1 MIKNRIG
8 EDIMKIGQATL
19 NFSTLTEEFILETSL
34 KEKNCSQEE
43 LYFAL
48 SCLLRSFH
56 TLLDNQTLDEP
67 TKQYA
72 QTQFCSAYKIIT
84 GRTVY
89 PF

>member
-1 MIKNRIG
+1 MNT
-8 EDIMKIGQATL
+8 GQATI
-19 NFSTLTEEFILETSL
+19 NFSTLTEELILATAL

-56 TLLDNQTLDEP
+56 TLFNNQVLEEP
-67 TKQYA
+67 TRQYA
-72 QTQFCSAYKIIT
+72 QNQFSSAYKIIT

>member
-1 MIKNRIG
+1 MIKNKIG
-8 EDIMKIGQATL
+8 EDIMKTGQAAI
-19 NFSTLTEEFILETSL
+19 NFSALTEELILATAL

-48 SCLLRSFH
+48 NCLLRSFH
-56 TLLDNQTLDEP
+56 TLLEHQISDET
-67 TKQYA
+67 TKQYT

-84 GRTVY
+84 GRTIY

>member
-1 MIKNRIG
+1 
-8 EDIMKIGQATL
+8 MKIGQATI
-19 NFSTLTEEFILETSL
+19 NFSTLTEELILATAL

-48 SCLLRSFH
+48 NCLLRSFH
-56 TLLDNQTLDEP
+56 TLLEDQALDEP

>member
-1 MIKNRIG
+1 M
-8 EDIMKIGQATL
+8 GQAAI
-19 NFSTLTEEFILETSL
+19 NFSTLTEELILATAL

-48 SCLLRSFH
+48 TCLLRSFH
-56 TLLDNQTLDEP
+56 TLFNNQILDEP

-72 QTQFCSAYKIIT
+72 QTQFYSAYKIIT

>member
-1 MIKNRIG
+1 M
-8 EDIMKIGQATL
+8 GQSTI
-19 NFSTLTEEFILETSL
+19 NFSTLTEELILATAL

-48 SCLLRSFH
+48 TCLLRSFH
-56 TLLDNQTLDEP
+56 TLFNNQILDEP

>member
-1 MIKNRIG
+1 MIKKIG
-8 EDIMKIGQATL
+8 EDIMKIGQATID
-19 NFSTLTEEFILETSL
+19 FSTLTEELILATAL

-48 SCLLRSFH
+48 NCLLRSFH
-56 TLLDNQTLDEP
+56 TLLNYQTLDES
-67 TKQYA
+67 TKQYT

>member
-8 EDIMKIGQATL
+8 EDTMQIGQATI
-19 NFSTLTEEFILETSL
+19 NFSTLMEELILATAV

-48 SCLLRSFH
+48 NCLLRSFH
-56 TLLDNQTLDEP
+56 TLSNNQTLDEP